1 MLQTRSDSGADGNKR
16 RRPGT
21 EYSNSLPKSLVKYL
35 YCNIGVQSK
44 DARLKLDSR
53 RTPAVDDLTS
63 TMST

>member
-35 YCNIGVQSK
+35 PCNIGVQAEY
-44 DARLKLDSR
+44 ARLELDRR
-53 RTPAVDDLTS
+53 RTPAMDNLTS
-63 TMST
+63 IMST